1 MLKNV
6 YFASN
11 SKVIC
16 TFAAE
21 TIKHIIMTALIYIAA
36 IIGWVVL
43 SVFPGLYLATMALG
57 APNAPEQPIVRISL
71 HIIYSAVIG
80 LIFEIIVILTIIC
93 SPIILVVHLIETIT
107 DRRPLKHL
115 GYKIT
120 MDSYTGNFY
129 AYNLTNGKEV
139 GRELNTRDY
148 DEIIAA
154 IEKEYNSN
162 KTL

>member
-1 MLKNV
+1 
-6 YFASN
+6 
-11 SKVIC
+11 
-16 TFAAE
+16 
-21 TIKHIIMTALIYIAA
+21 MTAILYIAA

-57 APNAPEQPIVRISL
+57 GHGGPRSTFARVSM

-80 LIFEIIVILTIIC
+80 FISELCVILVIIC
-93 SPIILVVHLIETIT
+93 SPVILIVHLVETIT

-120 MDSYTGNFY
+120 MDAETGDVY
-129 AYNLTNGKEV
+129 AYNPTNGKEV
-139 GRELNTRDY
+139 GRELKTRNY

>member
-1 MLKNV
+1 
-6 YFASN
+6 
-11 SKVIC
+11 
-16 TFAAE
+16 
-21 TIKHIIMTALIYIAA
+21 MTAILYIAA

-57 APNAPEQPIVRISL
+57 GPGGPRSTFARVSM

-80 LIFEIIVILTIIC
+80 FISELCVILAIIC
-93 SPIILVVHLIETIT
+93 SPVILIVHLVETMT
-107 DRRPLKHL
+107 DRRPLNHL

-120 MDSYTGNFY
+120 MDAETGDVY
-129 AYNLTNGKEV
+129 AYNPTNGKEV

>member
-1 MLKNV
+1 
-6 YFASN
+6 
-11 SKVIC
+11 
-16 TFAAE
+16 
-21 TIKHIIMTALIYIAA
+21 MTALIYIAA

-57 APNAPEQPIVRISL
+57 RPGGPRSTFARVPM

-80 LIFEIIVILTIIC
+80 FISELCVILAIIC
-93 SPIILVVHLIETIT
+93 SPVILIVHLVE
-107 DRRPLKHL
+107 RRSLNHL

-120 MDSYTGNFY
+120 MDAETGDVY
-129 AYNLTNGKEV
+129 AYDPKTGHEV
-139 GRELNTRDY
+139 GRELKTRNY

>member
-1 MLKNV
+1 
-6 YFASN
+6 
-11 SKVIC
+11 
-16 TFAAE
+16 
-21 TIKHIIMTALIYIAA
+21 MTALIYITA
-36 IIGWVVL
+36 IISWIIL

-57 APNAPEQPIVRISL
+57 APNAPKQPIVRISL

-80 LIFEIIVILTIIC
+80 LITELCVILTIIC
-93 SPIILVVHLIETIT
+93 SPIILIVHLIETIT
-107 DRRPLKHL
+107 DRRPLEHL

-139 GRELNTRDY
+139 GRELKTRNY

-154 IEKEYNSN
+154 IEQEYQSN

>member
-1 MLKNV
+1 
-6 YFASN
+6 
-11 SKVIC
+11 
-16 TFAAE
+16 
-21 TIKHIIMTALIYIAA
+21 MTAILYIAA

-57 APNAPEQPIVRISL
+57 GPGGPRSTFARISM

-80 LIFEIIVILTIIC
+80 FISELCVILAIIC
-93 SPIILVVHLIETIT
+93 SPVILIVHLVETIT

-120 MDSYTGNFY
+120 MDAETGDVY
-129 AYNLTNGKEV
+129 AYNPTNGKEV
-139 GRELNTRDY
+139 GRELKTRNY

-162 KTL
+162 KIL

>member
-1 MLKNV
+1 
-6 YFASN
+6 
-11 SKVIC
+11 
-16 TFAAE
+16 
-21 TIKHIIMTALIYIAA
+21 MTALIYIAA

-57 APNAPEQPIVRISL
+57 GPGGPRSTFARVSM

-80 LIFEIIVILTIIC
+80 FISELCVILAIIC
-93 SPIILVVHLIETIT
+93 SPVILIIHLIEIIT

-120 MDSYTGNFY
+120 MDAETGDVY
-129 AYNLTNGKEV
+129 AYNPTNGKEV
-139 GRELNTRDY
+139 GRELKTRNY